1 MYLAVIWKRIAKP
14 LRYLLVLSLVAY
26 LVFRGDLDLVQL
38 SNFFR
43 LENLACVGL
52 LFLILAGSMLC
63 MARRQQLI
71 LAACGTT
78 ISYWVSFKVVMIGMF
93 YNNFLPGGF
102 GGDLVRLTYLR
113 QGTERSYSSLT
124 GILLLD
130 RVLGLVAL
138 SACALVAGAVLV
150 SRRVIALDALPAALI
165 AALCLPILGVAAV
178 ACLRFPRLEERF
190 KEWVRRSLG
199 TAGQEFFL
207 ISPKVFRQKQV
218 LALALLLSLA
228 NMLLVMTGIGIL
240 AAQLFSLRAFWPYA
254 LLAPDV
260 MFIGI
265 VPVTPGNLG
274 WLEAVAQTVYNL
286 FGISG
291 GAVVFLIWRVVS
303 CAFSLTGG
311 LWQMFTG
318 GVPACPRENV

>member
-1 MYLAVIWKRIAKP
+1 MYLPVIWKKLAKP
-14 LRYLLVLSLVAY
+14 LRYLLVLGLIYYLVA
-26 LVFRGDLDLVQL
+26 RGDLDLPSL
-38 SNFFR
+38 AKFFR
-43 LENLACVGL
+43 LENSACIGL
-52 LFLILAGSMLC
+52 LFLIFAGSMLC
-63 MARRQQLI
+63 VARRQQLI
-71 LAACGTT
+71 LAACGAAV
-78 ISYWVSFKVVMIGMF
+78 SFCVSFKVVMVGMF

-113 QGTERSYSSLT
+113 QGTGRSYPSLT

-130 RVLGLVAL
+130 RVLGLVGL
-138 SACALVAGAVLV
+138 SACALAAGAVLV
-150 SRRVIALDALPAALI
+150 SRRVIALEVLPVAFI
-165 AALCLPILGVAAV
+165 AALCLPILGVAAL
-178 ACLRFPRLEERF
+178 AFLRFPWLEERF

-218 LALALLLSLA
+218 LSLALLLSLA

-240 AAQLFSLRAFWPYA
+240 AAQMFNLRAFWPYA

-274 WLEAVAQTVYNL
+274 WMEAVAQAVYNL

-291 GAVVFLIWRVVS
+291 GAVVFFIWRVIACV
-303 CAFSLTGG
+303 FSLTGG

-318 GVPACPRENV
+318 GVPACPGENA

>member
-1 MYLAVIWKRIAKP
+1 MYLAVIWKKIAKP
-14 LRYLLVLSLVAY
+14 LRYLLVLCLISYLVA
-26 LVFRGDLDLVQL
+26 RGDLDLASL
-38 SNFFR
+38 AKFFR
-43 LENLACVGL
+43 LENLACIGL
-52 LFLILAGSMLC
+52 LFLIFACSMLC

-71 LAACGTT
+71 LVACGTA
-78 ISYWVSFKVVMIGMF
+78 ISYCVSFKVVMVGMF

-102 GGDLVRLTYLR
+102 GGDLMRLTYLR
-113 QGTERSYSSLT
+113 QGTGRSYSSLT

-130 RVLGLVAL
+130 RVLGLVGL
-138 SACALVAGAVLV
+138 SACALAAGAVLV
-150 SRRVIALDALPAALI
+150 SRRVIALEVVPAVFILI
-165 AALCLPILGVAAV
+165 LCLPILGVTALT
-178 ACLRFPRLEERF
+178 CLRFPFLEERF

-218 LALALLLSLA
+218 LSLALLLSLA
-228 NMLLVMTGIGIL
+228 NMLLCMTGIGIL
-240 AAQLFSLRAFWPYA
+240 AAQLFNLQAFWPYA
-254 LLAPDV
+254 LLSPGV

-291 GAVVFLIWRVVS
+291 GAVVFLIWRVIA
-303 CAFSLTGG
+303 CAFSLTGA

-318 GVPACPRENV
+318 GVAARPGENA